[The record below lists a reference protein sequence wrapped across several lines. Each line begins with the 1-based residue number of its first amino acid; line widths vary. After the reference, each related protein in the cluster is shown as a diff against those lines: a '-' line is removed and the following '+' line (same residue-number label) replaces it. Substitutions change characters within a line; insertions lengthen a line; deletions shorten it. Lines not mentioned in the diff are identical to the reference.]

1 MESGAVMSKTVKRT
15 TGFALLS
22 GAFLW
27 AGLVAGAGHAM
38 VRTAQAQTATA
49 QTSAPSTNNEV
60 TIYCSAVAQWCEKM
74 RQVFE
79 SKTGIKTLMTVKS
92 AGETLAQ
99 LKAEATNARADIWW
113 AGGGDQ
119 HLQAAELGLTQ
130 EYRSPMLAKLHPWAV
145 RQAEQ
150 AQWRTVGI
158 YAGTLGI
165 VWNTEQL
172 AKRKLPAPKCWADL
186 LKPEYKDEVQLAN
199 AQSSGTSYAFIA
211 TLVQLM
217 GEEPA
222 FAYLKTLHRSVN
234 QYPRSGAAPMQ
245 NVARGESTLAVT
257 WMFAAVAE
265 AEAGFPVTNIAPCEG
280 TGYEIGSMSIIKGA
294 KNLDNAKRFYDYA
307 LTPEAQATGATSK
320 SYQIP
325 SNVEAPLPPKTPLL
339 NEVKLIDY
347 DFATYGTD
355 AVRTRLIKRWE
366 TEVLNSPK

>member
-1 MESGAVMSKTVKRT
+1 MALVSGA
-15 TGFALLS
+15 L
-22 GAFLW
+22 LW
-27 AGLVAGAGHAM
+27 AGLVAGAGPA
-38 VRTAQAQTATA
+38 RAQTANQPA
-49 QTSAPSTNNEV
+49 VNNEV
-60 TIYCSAVAQWCEKM
+60 TIYCSAVAEWCEKM
-74 RQVFE
+74 RQSFE
-79 SKTGIKTLMTVKS
+79 QKSGIKTLMTVKS

-99 LKAEATNARADIWW
+99 LKAEAANPRADIWW

-130 EYRSPMLAKLHPWAV
+130 EYRSPMLAKLHPWALK
-145 RQAEQ
+145 QAEQ

-172 AKRKLPAPKCWADL
+172 AKRNLPAPKCWADL
-186 LKPEYKDEVQLAN
+186 LKPDYKDEVQLAN
-199 AQSSGTSYAFIA
+199 AQSSGTSYTFIA

-245 NVARGESTLAVT
+245 NVARGESTIAIT

-265 AEAGFPVTNIAPCEG
+265 AEAGFPVTNI
-280 TGYEIGSMSIIKGA
+280 IKGT
-294 KNLDNAKRFYDYA
+294 KNPDNAKRFYDYA
-307 LTPEAQATGATSK
+307 LTPEAQATGATAK

-339 NEVKLIDY
+339 NEVKLIPY
-347 DFATYGTD
+347 DFATYGSD

-366 TEVLNSPK
+366 AEVLNSPK